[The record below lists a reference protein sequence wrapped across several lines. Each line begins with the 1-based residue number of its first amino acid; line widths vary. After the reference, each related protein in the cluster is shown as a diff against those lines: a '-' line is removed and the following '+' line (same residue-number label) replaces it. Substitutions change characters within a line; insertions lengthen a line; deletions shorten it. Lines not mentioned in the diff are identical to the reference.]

1 MSQPDSDDLS
11 QHKAGYQTGAS
22 PAARELPA
30 ALKST
35 VSAPPI
41 ARQETGLLHPSL
53 KAAKDALAGKAAK
66 MPDRKSPSSPAAL
79 AEAGR

>member
-1 MSQPDSDDLS
+1 M
-11 QHKAGYQTGAS
+11 
-22 PAARELPA
+22 RELPA

-41 ARQETGLLHPSL
+41 SSQETELIHPSL
-53 KAAKDALAGKAAK
+53 KAAKKALAGEPAK
-66 MPDRKSPSSPAAL
+66 MPDSKLPSAPAAL